1 MDAIAA
7 DFEKRF
13 HDAHGSTPLTEAFL
27 APPNLAPLLEPYAK
41 AAAEPRMRGAR
52 GVDWESVYAALE
64 RFALALPATT
74 LEDANARFRAATEEA
89 LARDWAAWRHRNEL
103 ARRRRDGVDCN
114 QVRRYSADV
123 MSRGERAEEEKS
135 GLDVGAYAVG
145 GNPLT
150 GPSARARQEEALRR
164 AGM

>member
-13 HDAHGSTPLTEAFL
+13 HDAHGATPLTAAFL
-27 APPNLAPLLEPYAK
+27 APPNLAPLLRPYDEQ
-41 AAAEPRMRGAR
+41 AAAARMRGAR
-52 GVDWESVYAALE
+52 GVDWEGVFGALE
-64 RFALALPATT
+64 RFALALPSVSLA
-74 LEDANARFRAATEEA
+74 DANARFRASTDEA
-89 LARDWAAWRHRNEL
+89 LACDWAAWRHKLEL
-103 ARRRRDGVDCN
+103 ARRRHDGVDYN

-123 MSRGERAEEEKS
+123 MSRGERPEEAR

-150 GPSARARQEEALRR
+150 GPSVRARQDEALRR